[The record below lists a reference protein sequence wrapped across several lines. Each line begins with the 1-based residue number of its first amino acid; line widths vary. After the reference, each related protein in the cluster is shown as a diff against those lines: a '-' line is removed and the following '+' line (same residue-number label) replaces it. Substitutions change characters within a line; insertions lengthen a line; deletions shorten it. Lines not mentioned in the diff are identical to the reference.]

1 MSENVGKIFTPI
13 KTMDIQEVLKIADHL
28 VFNHTGKHLDDLQ
41 KTILEGV
48 WEGKKYTDIADNIP
62 CSEGYVRDTASDLW
76 KILSNLS
83 GEDVNKS
90 NFRSAL
96 ERLQFSV
103 SSTFG
108 FNNVIGITNNLS
120 LCSDRITSLK
130 NSRNGKNRQTP
141 AQNQSESHIN
151 SLPSQ
156 DIREA
161 PDIGK
166 IWGRVNEISTLENW
180 ILQENIR
187 LVGILGISGIG
198 KTTLSRNL
206 LEKIQSNF
214 DYIIWK
220 NLYHPPTL
228 LTLIKQLILSLSHKT
243 NTNCS
248 LTDINSILDLEIGEL
263 LSIFYEYLREYRCLI
278 ILDNVQAIL
287 AENKLAGNY
296 QNQFTN
302 YSEFFRNIGELSH
315 NSCLIFNSWEAPL
328 DMINLTG
335 VKTPVRILSL
345 NGIGESAI
353 EIFKEQN
360 LLDEENWQELINTY
374 RGNPYWLKIVARMIQ
389 ELFNGKVRD
398 YLEYKSLFLGDEIIN
413 KLNPHF
419 QRISLLEKQII
430 WQLIEINTPVTVT
443 EISQNLPLS
452 SSELF
457 QGIQSLGRRSLIE
470 KMTQDK
476 LTLFTVSPVIK
487 EYVINLNI
495 GEIV

>member
-1 MSENVGKIFTPI
+1 
-13 KTMDIQEVLKIADHL
+13 MDIQEVLKIADHL
-28 VFNHTGKHLDDLQ
+28 VFNHTGKHLDDRQ
-41 KTILEGV
+41 KTVLEGV
-48 WEGKKYTDIADNIP
+48 WEGKKYTDIADNIH

-103 SSTFG
+103 SSTIG
-108 FNNVIGITNNLS
+108 LNNVIGITNNLS
-120 LCSDRITSLK
+120 LCSDRITPLE
-130 NSRNGKNRQTP
+130 NSRNGKNRQTA

-166 IWGRVNEISTLENW
+166 IWGRVNEISILENW
-180 ILQENIR
+180 ILEENIR

-198 KTTLSRNL
+198 KTTLSRHL
-206 LEKIQSNF
+206 LEKISNNF

-220 NLYHPPTL
+220 NLYHSPLLPTL
-228 LTLIKQLILSLSHKT
+228 VRQLISSLSSPTHS
-243 NTNCS
+243 NFL
-248 LTDINSILDLEIGEL
+248 LTDINSILDLELAEL
-263 LSIFYEYLREYRCLI
+263 LSILFEYLREYRCLI
-278 ILDNVQAIL
+278 ILDNVQEIL
-287 AENKLAGNY
+287 AEGKLAGNY
-296 QNQFTN
+296 KNQFEN
-302 YSEFFRNIGELSH
+302 YGQFFKNMGQLSH
-315 NSCLIFNSWEAPL
+315 SSCFILNSWEAPL
-328 DMINLTG
+328 ELINLTG
-335 VKTPVRILSL
+335 LSNPVKLLSL
-345 NGIGESAI
+345 NGIGENAI
-353 EIFKEQN
+353 EIFKEYN
-360 LLDEENWQELINTY
+360 LSDQEHWLELINTY
-374 RGNPYWLKIVARMIQ
+374 RGHPDELKTIARMIQ
-389 ELFNGKVRD
+389 DLFNGKIGD
-398 YLEYKSLFLGDEIIN
+398 YLKYNSLFLGDETVN
-413 KLNPHF
+413 QLNRHF

-430 WQLIEINTPVTVT
+430 LELSQINQPVTVT
-443 EISQNLPLS
+443 EISQKSPLS

-487 EYVINLNI
+487 EYVKMLEAGYSQN
-495 GEIV
+495 